1 MKKKNKRL
9 IGFIIISIL
18 LLLSSCS
25 SPKPAEYQ
33 FTAPETDPGNI
44 EGNDTLDSSTSYD
57 QILSKRIDKDFG
69 GRNFR
74 IATDNVDH
82 ILADQGESLQG
93 KEHYL
98 RNAAIERKYNIKIT
112 LTEESGTPTITDR
125 IRTEALAG
133 ADYCDLVLLES
144 TLFHTLAATDSLLN
158 VRSVPYLDVNADFY
172 FEKSLEATTL
182 GSISYGI
189 AGDFVYKP
197 EDVKVIFFNK
207 TLLSQA
213 PLPDL
218 YSLVEENQW
227 DMENLLLYSEEIFSL
242 ARTNGT
248 DVYGILSTESQE
260 DLVKVFWAASGM
272 DFMKNEYGTRPELI
286 YNNDAT
292 DNFISIFS
300 NTFCR
305 SVAFSMTTV
314 HQSAVTS
321 FAGGDSLFL
330 IAPLS
335 TASQLVGC
343 GIDWG
348 LVPIPKFDINQKKK
362 YSYTDPGYTLA
373 GFAKGTPD
381 QVFSGI
387 ITSAFFATSRDLN
400 QKFAVQTYLNLY
412 FSSPNDANMMKR
424 AIESPY
430 YDPVEFF
437 GQIDPSYTAST
448 QTLLYRS
455 ASNGTNFDSLYKQ
468 YTKMLDK
475 YLDTKF

>member
-1 MKKKNKRL
+1 MKYKKRSSIKL
-9 IGFIIISIL
+9 IIL
-18 LLLSSCS
+18 AICLLLSSCS
-25 SPKPAEYQ
+25 YAKAPSKDQSEPPTSVTLNAE
-33 FTAPETDPGNI
+33 TNA
-44 EGNDTLDSSTSYD
+44 SSDLSDYD
-57 QILSKRIDKDFG
+57 QILLKRIDKDFG
-69 GRNFR
+69 GKNFR
-74 IATDNVDH
+74 IATDDVNHV
-82 ILADQGESLQG
+82 LADQGESLLG

-98 RNAAIERKYNIKIT
+98 RNKAIEEKYNVKIT
-112 LTEESGTPTITDR
+112 MTEESGTPTITDR

-133 ADYCDLVLLES
+133 SDYCDLILLAS
-144 TLFHTLAATDSLLN
+144 TSFHTLASSDSLLN
-158 VRSVPYLDVNADFY
+158 VRSIPYLDINADFY
-172 FEKSLEATTL
+172 NEKSLNATTL

-189 AGDFVYKP
+189 AGDFVYQP
-197 EDVKVIFFNK
+197 EDVNVVFFNK

-242 ARTNGT
+242 ARSNGT
-248 DVYGILSTESQE
+248 DVYGIVSTVSQE
-260 DLVKVFWAASGM
+260 ELIRIFWAASGM
-272 DFMKNEYGTRPELI
+272 DFLKNEYGQRPELI

-292 DNFISIFS
+292 DHFITQFS
-300 NTFCR
+300 NTFSR
-305 SVAFSMTTV
+305 SIAFSSTTV

-321 FAGGDSLFL
+321 FAGGGSLFL

-348 LVPIPKFDINQKKK
+348 LVPIPKLDLNQKNQ
-362 YSYTDPGYTLA
+362 YFYTDLSYTLA
-373 GFAKGTPD
+373 GFSKGTAD

-387 ITSAFFATSRDLN
+387 ITSAFFATSQGLN
-400 QKFAVQTYLNLY
+400 QKYAIQSYLNLY
-412 FSSPNDANMMKR
+412 FSSPNDANMMKK

-437 GQIDPSYTAST
+437 GQIDQSYTAAT
-448 QTLLYRS
+448 HTLLYRS
-455 ASNGTNFDSLYKQ
+455 ALNGTNFDSLYNQ
-468 YTKMLDK
+468 YTKMLNK

>member
-1 MKKKNKRL
+1 MKKKNRRA
-9 IGFIIISIL
+9 IGFIILSL
-18 LLLSSCS
+18 LLLLTSCS
-25 SPKPAEYQ
+25 SPKEPEYEFSTPDTDTAEVK
-33 FTAPETDPGNI
+33 ESDILGN
-44 EGNDTLDSSTSYD
+44 SSYD

-69 GRNFR
+69 GKNFR
-74 IATDNVDH
+74 IATDNVNH
-82 ILADQGESLQG
+82 ILADQGESLLG

-98 RNAAIERKYNIKIT
+98 RNAAIEKKYNIKIT
-112 LTEESGTPTITDR
+112 LTEESGGPTITDR

-133 ADYCDLVLLES
+133 TDYCDLVLLES
-144 TLFHTLAATDSLLN
+144 TSFHTLAATDSLLN
-158 VRSVPYLDVNADFY
+158 VRSIPYLDINADFFY
-172 FEKSLEATTL
+172 EKSLEATTL
-182 GSISYGI
+182 GSFSYGI

-197 EDVKVIFFNK
+197 EDVKVMFFNK

-242 ARTNGT
+242 ARANGA
-248 DVYGILSTESQE
+248 DVYGILSTENQE

-292 DNFISIFS
+292 DNFISGFS

-305 SVAFSMTTV
+305 SVAFSTSTV

-321 FAGGDSLFL
+321 FASGDSLFL

-348 LVPIPKFDINQKKK
+348 LIPIPKLDINQKEQ
-362 YSYTDPGYTLA
+362 YSYTDLGYTLA
-373 GFAKGTPD
+373 GFAKGTAD

-387 ITSAFFATSRDLN
+387 ITSAFFATSKGLN
-400 QKFAVQTYLNLY
+400 QKFAIQTYLNLY

-424 AIESPY
+424 AIENPY

-448 QTLLYRS
+448 QTLLFRS

-468 YTKMLDK
+468 YTKMLEK